1 MMKGWVTF
9 SLLCLLAASP
19 AQALTLNEARQQG
32 RVGETLSGYLAPRQQ
47 DAETAA
53 LIAQINQQR
62 EQRYREVAQR
72 NQLSTAEVARIA
84 GEKLVQRAAA
94 GEYVQGINGRWVRK
108 P

>member
-1 MMKGWVTF
+1 MKGWVK
-9 SLLCLLAASP
+9 LCLLGMLAASP
-19 AQALTLNEARQQG
+19 AQALTLDEARQQG
-32 RVGETLSGYLAPRQQ
+32 RAGETLSGYLAPREQ

-72 NQLSTAEVARIA
+72 NHLTTAEVARIA
-84 GEKLVQRAAA
+84 GEKLVQRAAT

>member
-1 MMKGWVTF
+1 MMKGWVT
-9 SLLCLLAASP
+9 LCVLGLLAASP
-19 AQALTLNEARQQG
+19 ARALTLDEARQQG

-53 LIAQINQQR
+53 LIAHINQQR
-62 EQRYREVAQR
+62 EERYQDVAQR
-72 NQLSTAEVARIA
+72 NHLSTAEVARIA
-84 GEKLVQRAAA
+84 GEKLVQRAGA

>member
-1 MMKGWVTF
+1 MKGWVK
-9 SLLCLLAASP
+9 LCVLGMLAASS
-19 AQALTLNEARQQG
+19 AQALTLDEARQQG
-32 RVGETLSGYLAPRQQ
+32 RAGETLNGYLAPRQQ

-72 NQLSTAEVARIA
+72 NRLTTAEVARIA
-84 GEKLVQRAAA
+84 GEKLVQRAAT
-94 GEYVQGINGRWVRK
+94 GEYVQGINGQWIRK